1 MTGQGVNRVTHTND
15 IVPRLPPM
23 SFGFSHSS
31 PELWITSGNDVT
43 VTTSDIE
50 VIEGIDST
58 AGNAGEPV
66 PDVDAHTWYI
76 IDIDGCQ

>member
-1 MTGQGVNRVTHTND
+1 
-15 IVPRLPPM
+15 M

-58 AGNAGEPV
+58 AGNAGEAIPAV
-66 PDVDAHTWYI
+66 EAHNWYI
-76 IDIDGCQ
+76 VNIDGCQ

>member
-1 MTGQGVNRVTHTND
+1 MTHLND
-15 IVPRLPPM
+15 IVPRLPPT

-31 PELWITSGNDVT
+31 PEYWITSGDDVT

-58 AGNAGEPV
+58 AGNAGELIESV
-66 PDVDAHTWYI
+66 AAHEWYI